1 MARWFF
7 IFVFFCSVALGSD
20 AVSEKRL
27 SLDGGKWC
35 LKGKPFSGVAFV
47 ADANWRAE
55 MTYLYGVLDGPVTV
69 IVNNKLFSQ
78 FSYSNGVRS
87 TR

>member
-1 MARWFF
+1 MAKVFF
-7 IFVFFCSVALGSD
+7 IFVLICSVALGAD

-27 SLDGGKWC
+27 SLNDGKWC

-47 ADANWRAE
+47 AEANWRAE
-55 MTYLYGVLDGPVTV
+55 MTYLNGTLDGPVTV

-78 FSYSNGVRS
+78 FSYSNGVRN
-87 TR
+87 

>member
-1 MARWFF
+1 MAKWFF
-7 IFVFFCSVALGSD
+7 IFVLICSVALGAD

-27 SLDGGKWC
+27 SLQDGKWC

-47 ADANWRAE
+47 AESNWRAE
-55 MTYLYGVLDGPVTV
+55 MTYLNGTLDGPVTV

-78 FSYSNGVRS
+78 FSYSNGVRN
-87 TR
+87 

>member
-1 MARWFF
+1 MARVLF
-7 IFVFFCSVALGSD
+7 IFVMICSVALGAD

-27 SLDGGKWC
+27 SLANGKWC

-55 MTYLYGVLDGPVTV
+55 MTYLDGTLDGPVTV

-78 FSYSNGVRS
+78 FSYSNGVRN
-87 TR
+87 

>member
-1 MARWFF
+1 MAKLFV
-7 IFVFFCSVALGSD
+7 IFVMICSVALGFD

-27 SLDGGKWC
+27 SLDNGKWC

-47 ADANWRAE
+47 AESNWRAE
-55 MTYLYGVLDGPVTV
+55 MTYLDGVLDGPVTV

-78 FSYSNGVRS
+78 FSYSNGVRN
-87 TR
+87 